1 MIWYYIDETITE
13 GERRKGPF
21 NIDEIRDFVK
31 QGTIKDETLV
41 WHTGMEAWVEWKD
54 TEESKEIPLSEE
66 DEIRKALETIIAEHN
81 KGKRYAGFFVRGAA
95 YFIDNFILSVA
106 GVLIIMVMSAMQ
118 LVDLSAVES
127 AMNIYI
133 NDPTSDKALMDVLNI
148 PGMHT
153 FLVIW
158 GIAQAIYFVLFTKL
172 KAATPGKLLMKVH
185 VETSQGE
192 NLSWFESLARFLAS
206 LFTQITLMFYGLG
219 YLIVMVDPKRR
230 ALHDW
235 IAHTRVVHDKIR
247 REPKEG
253 KQKN

>member
-1 MIWYYIDETITE
+1 MIWYYIDETVTE

-41 WHTGMEAWVEWKD
+41 WHTGMEAWVAWKD

-66 DEIRKALETIIAEHN
+66 EEIRKALETIIAEHN
-81 KGKRYAGFFVRGAA
+81 KGKRYAGFFVRGFA
-95 YFIDNFILSVA
+95 YFIDNFILSVI
-106 GVLIIMVMSAMQ
+106 GVMIIMAMSAMQ
-118 LVDLSAVES
+118 LVDLTAVED
-127 AMNIYI
+127 AMNAYI
-133 NDPTSDKALMDVLNI
+133 SDPSSDKALMDVLNI
-148 PGMHT
+148 PGMHV
-153 FLVIW
+153 FLAIW
-158 GIAQAIYFVLFTKL
+158 GLFQAIYFIVFTAIKS
-172 KAATPGKLLMKVH
+172 ATPGKLLMKVH

-247 REPKEG
+247 REPKEE

>member
-1 MIWYYIDETITE
+1 MIWYYIDETVTE

-41 WHTGMEAWVEWKD
+41 WHTGMEAWVAWKD

-66 DEIRKALETIIAEHN
+66 EEIRKALETIIAEHN
-81 KGKRYAGFFVRGAA
+81 KGKRYAGFFVRGFA
-95 YFIDNFILSVA
+95 YFIDNFILSVI
-106 GVLIIMVMSAMQ
+106 GVMIIFAMSAMQ
-118 LVDLSAVES
+118 LVDLTAVED
-127 AMNIYI
+127 AMNAYI
-133 NDPTSDKALMDVLNI
+133 SDPSSDKALMDVLNV

>member
-1 MIWYYIDETITE
+1 MIWYYIDETVTE

-41 WHTGMEAWVEWKD
+41 WHTGMEAWVAWKD

-66 DEIRKALETIIAEHN
+66 EEIRKALETIIAEHN
-81 KGKRYAGFFVRGAA
+81 KGKRYAGFFVRGIA
-95 YFIDNFILSVA
+95 YFIDNFILSVI
-106 GVLIIMVMSAMQ
+106 GVLIIMAMSAMQ
-118 LVDLSAVES
+118 LVDLTAVED
-127 AMNIYI
+127 AMNAYI
-133 NDPTSDKALMDVLNI
+133 SDPSSDKALMDVLNI
-148 PGMHT
+148 PGMHV
-153 FLVIW
+153 FLAIW
-158 GIAQAIYFVLFTKL
+158 GLFQAIYFIVFTAIKS
-172 KAATPGKLLMKVH
+172 ATPGKLLMKVH
-185 VETSQGE
+185 VESAQGE
-192 NLSWFESLARFLAS
+192 NLSWIESIIRFLAS
-206 LFTQITLMFYGLG
+206 LFTQVTLMFYGLG
-219 YLIVMVDPKRR
+219 YLIVMIDPKRR